1 MENEETRNEKFIR
14 LAENRTNNAIN
25 CLRLLGNCANKS
37 NYEYTDEQVE
47 QIFKAIDKAVA
58 EMKSKFNVKKED
70 TVFRFKR
77 VRPHGGAMA
86 FSS

>member
-1 MENEETRNEKFIR
+1 MDNEETRNEKFIR

-37 NYEYTDEQVE
+37 NYDYTDEQVE

-58 EMKSKFNVKKED
+58 DMKSKFKTKSDD
-70 TVFRFKR
+70 TVFRFKK
-77 VRPHGGAMA
+77 V
-86 FSS
+86 

>member
-1 MENEETRNEKFIR
+1 MDTEETRNEKFIR

-37 NYEYTDEQVE
+37 NYDYTDDQVE

-58 EMKSKFNVKKED
+58 DMKSKFKTKDED
-70 TVFRFKR
+70 TVFRFKKE
-77 VRPHGGAMA
+77 
-86 FSS
+86 